1 METVVKVEMVVVAVP
16 QQTLYRT
23 RNAPARFQIAGHPAR
38 PILIVQI
45 SAYAAL
51 TDVPILALMDQN
63 QYVIQNSITQSYNSD
78 FVVIYYSITTI

>member
-23 RNAPARFQIAGHPAR
+23 RNAPARFQIAGHQAR

-63 QYVIQNSITQSYNSD
+63 QYVI
-78 FVVIYYSITTI
+78 